1 MLIKPWRKK
10 QEPLLEISLIQSS
23 DRWNLLIKDSGE
35 GMKKETLKR
44 LFEPFYTTK
53 SKGTG
58 LGLAVAYKIFESH
71 QALVFVRSELGQGT
85 EFEFN
90 FPCLGS

>member
-1 MLIKPWRKK
+1 MLVANRV
-10 QEPLLEISLIQSS
+10 QLI
-23 DRWNLLIKDSGE
+23 IKDSGE
-35 GMKKETLKR
+35 GMKEETLKR

-58 LGLAVAYKIFESH
+58 LGLAVTYKILESH
-71 QALVFVRSELGQGT
+71 QANIFVRSELGQGT

-90 FPCLGS
+90 FPCLES